1 MRTTRLAAAVALVAL
16 LTACGSSTSS
26 APSSST
32 PASPSSSA
40 SSSAPS
46 SPAESAAPVAP
57 VTCDDMAKVSTTLTT
72 KIHYVALN
80 VGTSNDSSTYYPAI
94 EEAMAQLTQLATD
107 CAPQAV
113 EPVAALATAV
123 ADLLEQTVPGA
134 DATAI
139 ATDKAALAAVREA
152 GIAAYSSLRL
162 PTNGWENRPEDTVT
176 G

>member
-1 MRTTRLAAAVALVAL
+1 MRTTKTAAAVALIAL
-16 LTACGSSTSS
+16 LTACGSSTAS
-26 APSSST
+26 APSSAA
-32 PASPSSSA
+32 PPA
-40 SSSAPS
+40 SSSAAS
-46 SPAESAAPVAP
+46 STAETTPAETTAPKP

-113 EPVAALATAV
+113 EPVAALAAAV
-123 ADLLEQTVPGA
+123 ADLLDQTVPGA
-134 DATAI
+134 DSAAI
-139 ATDKAALAAVREA
+139 ATDKALLAAVREA